1 MIMLDKQ
8 LVTSDPTRTGVIMK
22 GKAAAW
28 EELDINVKKQ
38 WKEEA
43 RKFSIAN
50 HLSAVVTKGTME
62 VRYGQLI
69 GCLNRNLAM
78 LRSECG
84 VESTCFI
91 ASSSHELQKSIRL
104 ISNGY
109 GSGNYLT
116 IHNTKLY

>member
-8 LVTSDPTRTGVIMK
+8 LLTSDPTQAGAIMK

-28 EELDINVKKQ
+28 EGLDINVKKW

-43 RKFSIAN
+43 RKFNIAN
-50 HLSAVVTKGTME
+50 RLGDVVTKGTVE
-62 VRYGQLI
+62 VRYGQLV

-84 VESTCFI
+84 VESACI
-91 ASSSHELQKSIRL
+91 LAASSHELQKSVQPT
-104 ISNGY
+104 SNGY